1 MSRITTSM
9 LSTNYLRNVNRN
21 LNYIQTV
28 QNQLS
33 TGKKISKPSDDPYA
47 ASRIVQMYA
56 DISGNEQYNDNI
68 TDVTNFLDVTDTSI
82 NQISNLYSRVREL
95 LVQAGNAAYGS
106 EQLQS
111 IQDEM
116 KVKVD
121 QLAQLLNTSFD
132 GKYIF
137 GGTKIDSKP
146 VTVVD
151 GKLQYADAD
160 GNAIRVYKDFNGEY
174 TTSDTSNNTAVSN
187 LNTIPKV
194 EDKLKSELASLNLSE
209 EALTTEQIARK
220 AELEDM
226 LSGSNIYVDA
236 AGNYTSN
243 STGTTEV
250 HLNSDAGTE
259 TIRATLE
266 NELNGLNLIDE
277 SELTSDQVSRKTEL
291 TGMLETPATTNVY
304 VTPTGQYTSKETSNN
319 TQISIAKMDRNEIQN
334 KINSL
339 TTEDPIANAAK
350 IEELNKIK
358 QGIIY
363 YNQSNAGLKIEI
375 SQGVSINYNQ
385 KATDILEFT
394 DPDDPTRT
402 INVSD
407 LFSDIIKNL
416 NSEDGKIEL
425 TGNNLKDLDKAISN
439 LLTKSSEVGAM
450 QNRMESAETQNETEN
465 YNLTSILSSTED
477 IDFTETMIDF
487 STLMTVY
494 KASLQISAN
503 ILPQTIMDYL

>member
-82 NQISNLYSRVREL
+82 SQISNLYSRVREL
-95 LVQAGNAAYGS
+95 LVQSGNAAYGS

-116 KVKVD
+116 KVKVN
-121 QLAQLLNTSFD
+121 QLAQILNTSFD
-132 GKYIF
+132 GKYVF

-160 GNAIRVYKDFNGEY
+160 GNGINVYKKADGTL
-174 TTSDTSNNTAVSN
+174 TTSKYNEVK
-187 LNTIPKV
+187 LNSDGNISGKTV
-194 EDKLKSELASLNLSE
+194 QN
-209 EALTTEQIARK
+209 
-220 AELEDM
+220 ELEDELLLLDLTNEAGIKRKEEIDSM
-226 LSGSNIYVDA
+226 LNNSKPIYKTADGKYTTTPVENTLVNIKDVNRSTIEADIASIAVDA
-236 AGNYTSN
+236 NGNASN
-243 STGTTEV
+243 PKE
-250 HLNSDAGTE
+250 AK
-259 TIRATLE
+259 RLE
-266 NELNGLNLIDE
+266 DL
-277 SELTSDQVSRKTEL
+277 K
-291 TGMLETPATTNVY
+291 
-304 VTPTGQYTSKETSNN
+304 K
-319 TQISIAKMDRNEIQN
+319 IQ
-334 KINSL
+334 
-339 TTEDPIANAAK
+339 
-350 IEELNKIK
+350 
-358 QGIIY
+358 QGIIS
-363 YNQSNAGLKIEI
+363 YNQSTADMKIEI
-375 SQGVSINYNQ
+375 SQGVTVSYN
-385 KATDILEFT
+385 KTAVEILEFT
-394 DPDDPTRT
+394 DPEDPTRT

-407 LFSDIIKNL
+407 LFSDIINNL
-416 NSEDGKIEL
+416 NSEDGKSEL

-450 QNRMESAETQNETEN
+450 QNRMESAEIQNKTEN